1 MVNGVPRADA
11 ANKIQVLAR
20 RDTNTLV
27 TDTTPRFKN
36 ACKRPAKAGSLIGAR
51 SQMKAIRP

>member
-27 TDTTPRFKN
+27 TDTTPRLKMLVN
-36 ACKRPAKAGSLIGAR
+36 DPRKRPV
-51 SQMKAIRP
+51 